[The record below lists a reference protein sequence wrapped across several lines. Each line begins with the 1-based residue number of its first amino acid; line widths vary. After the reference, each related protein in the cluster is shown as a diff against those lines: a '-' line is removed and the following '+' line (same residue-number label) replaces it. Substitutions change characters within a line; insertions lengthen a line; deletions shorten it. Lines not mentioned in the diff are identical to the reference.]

1 MIGVY
6 DYTVVLTYM
15 SLISGVMGIIIS
27 VTGVGHPEIGIFFLM
42 LSGVLDTFDGR
53 VARTKKD
60 RTEFEKNFGLIPLR
74 ILYVLVFFL
83 CL

>member
-42 LSGVLDTFDGR
+42 LSGVHLMEELQEQR
-53 VARTKKD
+53 K
-60 RTEFEKNFGLIPLR
+60 TELNLKRILEFRLIPLR